1 MTDFDKC
8 VNVLHSTIKDRFEIP
23 KGLYEQ
29 WFYNA
34 LAEYSLDISLLRF
47 DNETMNFKD
56 DNPPIYVIGLLM
68 TKYYVKQQLSRINKL
83 NNIVGKDLQL
93 TGMGQAKAAVNNEY
107 QGILFEIEQ
116 KLHKYKR
123 HAYN

>member
-8 VNVLHSTIKDRFEIP
+8 VNVLHSSIKDKFEIP
-23 KGLYEQ
+23 EGLYRQ

-34 LAEYSLDISLLRF
+34 LSEFSLDIGLLKF
-47 DNETMNFKD
+47 DDETNNFKD
-56 DNPPIYVIGLLM
+56 ENPPIYAIGLLM
-68 TKYYVKQQLSRINKL
+68 AKYYCKQQLSRINKL

-93 TGMGQAKAAVNNEY
+93 TGMGQAKSAVYNEY
-107 QGILFEIEQ
+107 QSILYEIEQ

>member
-1 MTDFDKC
+1 MTDYEKS
-8 VNVLHSTIKDRFEIP
+8 VNVLHSTIKDKFVIP
-23 KGLYEQ
+23 DGLYEQ

-34 LAEYSLDISLLRF
+34 LAEYGLDIAPLHF
-47 DNETMNFKD
+47 DGNSKNFLD
-56 DNPPIYVIGLLM
+56 ATPPIYVIGLLM
-68 TKYYVKQQLSRINKL
+68 AKYYVKQQLSRINKL

-93 TGMGQAKAAVNNEY
+93 TGMGQAKSAVNNEY

-116 KLHKYKR
+116 KLHKYKK

>member
-23 KGLYEQ
+23 AGLYEQ

-34 LAEYSLDISLLRF
+34 VYEYSLDISPLPF
-47 DNETMNFKD
+47 DDETKNFLVA
-56 DNPPIYVIGLLM
+56 NPPIYTIGLLM
-68 TKYYVKQQLSRINKL
+68 AKYYVKQQLSRINKL

-93 TGMGQAKAAVNNEY
+93 TGMGQAKSAVYNEY
-107 QGILFEIEQ
+107 QSILFEIEQ